1 MSGSQLSELSQKDL
15 ILMKLK
21 AAVNLCTELNAVNC
35 VPVRNAKW
43 QRGTVL
49 IYLSKINND
58 TKAYAT
64 LRCLF

>member
-1 MSGSQLSELSQKDL
+1 MCIKILKASQKDF
-15 ILMKLK
+15 ILMKMK